1 MVIYCL
7 CNIKGG
13 VTKSTSTINLGYG
26 LARKGRRVLI
36 LDMDPQCNTTYTLT
50 SRLDENTEGTL
61 YEVLIP
67 KQPTKSLIEVVEQT
81 KEENLFLAPGSIWL
95 SSADIEL
102 AGRTNREK
110 VLSKVLRSLKGFDYV
125 LIDTQPSLGLLTVNS
140 IIASDGLIVP
150 ITLATYGLIGIR
162 LLTMSVQELR
172 DNMELDL
179 PIVGAIASLS
189 DNTNE
194 SKELL
199 RQAQAYFSNGELFN
213 TIIPRNIKVEE
224 SNGAC
229 TPLFDYAP
237 NSAGAKAYLS
247 LVDELIART
256 QEASNGR

>member
-1 MVIYCL
+1 MHIYCL

-13 VTKSTSTINLGYG
+13 VTKSTSTINIGYG
-26 LARKGRRVLI
+26 LARRGYRVLI
-36 LDMDPQCNTTYTLT
+36 LDMDPQCNTTYVLT

-67 KQPTKSLIEVVEQT
+67 KQPTKTLLEVVEPTQ
-81 KEENLFLAPGSIWL
+81 EENLFLAPGSIWL

-110 VLSKVLRSLKGFDYV
+110 VLSKALRGITDFDYV

-140 IIASDGLIVP
+140 IIASDGLLVP
-150 ITLATYGLIGIR
+150 ITLATFGLIGIR
-162 LLTMSVQELR
+162 LLIMSVQELR
-172 DNMELDL
+172 ENMELEL
-179 PIVGAIASLS
+179 PIIGAIASLS

-199 RQAQAYFSNGELFN
+199 KQAQSYFTNGELFN

-229 TPLFDYAP
+229 KPLFDYAP
-237 NSAGAKAYLS
+237 NSTGAKAYMA

-256 QEASNGR
+256 QEGVNG